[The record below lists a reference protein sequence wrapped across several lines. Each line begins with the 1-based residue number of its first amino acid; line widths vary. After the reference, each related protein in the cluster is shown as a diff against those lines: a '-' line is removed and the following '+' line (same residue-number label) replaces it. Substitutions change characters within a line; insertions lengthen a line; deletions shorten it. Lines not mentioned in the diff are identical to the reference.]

1 MIFQLKLAMKI
12 NPINVTII
20 LLCLFISAS
29 SFSQEKII
37 ATRLESNPIIIPE
50 LLKGDNGNNINGP
63 SLIKVPNWLENKL
76 GKYYLYFGHHAGKYI
91 RLAYAND
98 LKGPWKVYEKGTLK
112 LDDCICKNHLASP
125 DILIDSINQKIAMYF
140 HCPVNIIAD
149 DGSKT
154 SPQLTIRATS
164 KNGIDFISENQPLG
178 DSYFRVFKWNDD
190 FYAIARTGKLYK
202 SKDGI
207 SNFEKGPNPLKTVNE
222 GYEVRHVAVLQKNNL
237 LYVFYSR
244 IGDMPE
250 RIMASTILLNKDWK
264 NWTASP
270 PITILESETNDEGVN
285 EPLAKS
291 ESGKSIGK
299 LHELRDPS
307 IFEENGK
314 VYLLYS
320 IAGENGISI
329 AELHFGK

>member
-1 MIFQLKLAMKI
+1 MKI
-12 NPINVTII
+12 KYIIVNVI
-20 LLCLFISAS
+20 LLCLFFSAN

-37 ATRLESNPIIIPE
+37 ATRLENNPIITPQ
-50 LLKGDNGNNINGP
+50 LLKGDDGKNINGP
-63 SLIKVPNWLENKL
+63 SLIKAPDWLENKL

-91 RLAYAND
+91 RLAYSND

-112 LDDCICKNHLASP
+112 MEDCICKNHLASP
-125 DILIDSINQKIAMYF
+125 DVLIDSVNQKIVMYF
-140 HCPVNIIAD
+140 HCPVNTIGE
-149 DGSKT
+149 DGSKS
-154 SPQLTIRATS
+154 SPQLTIRASS

-178 DSYFRVFKWNDD
+178 DSYFRVFKWNND

-207 SNFEKGPNPLKTVNE
+207 SNFEKGPNPLKIINE

-250 RIMASTILLNKDWK
+250 RIMASTISLNTHWK

-270 PITILESETNDEGVN
+270 AVTILASETNEEGVN
-285 EPLAKS
+285 EPLVVS
-291 ESGKSIGK
+291 ESGKSQGK
-299 LHELRDPS
+299 LHELRDPC

-320 IAGENGISI
+320 VAGENGISI

>member
-1 MIFQLKLAMKI
+1 MKI

-125 DILIDSINQKIAMYF
+125 DFLIDSINQKIAMYF

-178 DSYFRVFKWNDD
+178 DSYFRLFKWNDD
-190 FYAIARTGKLYK
+190 FYTIARTGKLYK

-207 SNFEKGPNPLKTVNE
+207 SNFEEGPNPLKTVNE

-250 RIMASTILLNKDWK
+250 RIMASTILLNIDWK

-299 LHELRDPS
+299 LHELRDPC

>member
-1 MIFQLKLAMKI
+1 MKI
-12 NPINVTII
+12 KYIIVSVI
-20 LLCLFISAS
+20 LLCVFSAN

-37 ATRLESNPIIIPE
+37 ATRLENNPIITPQ
-50 LLKGDNGNNINGP
+50 LLKGDDGKNINGP
-63 SLIKVPNWLENKL
+63 SLIKAPDWLENKL

-91 RLAYAND
+91 RLAYSND

-112 LDDCICKNHLASP
+112 MEDCICKNHLASP
-125 DILIDSINQKIAMYF
+125 DVLIDSVNQKIVMYF
-140 HCPVNIIAD
+140 HCPVNTIAE
-149 DGSKT
+149 DGSKS

-178 DSYFRVFKWNDD
+178 DSYFRVFKWNNE

-202 SKDGI
+202 SKDGV
-207 SNFEKGPNPLKTVNE
+207 SNFEKGPNPLKIINE

-250 RIMASTILLNKDWK
+250 RIMASAISLNTDWK

-270 PITILESETNDEGVN
+270 PVTILASETNDEGVN
-285 EPLAKS
+285 EPLAVS
-291 ESGKSIGK
+291 ESGKSQGK
-299 LHELRDPS
+299 LHELRDPC

-320 IAGENGISI
+320 VAGENGISI